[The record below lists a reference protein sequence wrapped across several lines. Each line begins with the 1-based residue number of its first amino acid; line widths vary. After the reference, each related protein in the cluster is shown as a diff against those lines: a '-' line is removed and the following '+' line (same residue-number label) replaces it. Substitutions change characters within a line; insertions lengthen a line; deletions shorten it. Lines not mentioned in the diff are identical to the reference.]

1 MTCRNLIKKH
11 FRYCPDLIISCDTFW
26 VSVRFFF
33 FLVQE
38 VFDNMWQP
46 AVSKCWHSVPPI
58 HVLPLE
64 VLKHADRAHKY
75 SGYLNVERPFPVF
88 VSYGVSLRS
97 RCCLPGWQVF
107 SVSSCVVV
115 LEQGVVCVFVLPC
128 LVIRWVFF
136 FILGCLRDEF
146 CLRLLRCLKDCN
158 RTSFGCLGDGCC
170 LFLYMRGCLR
180 DRCCLCLH
188 TLIVFLRGRC
198 CQKTPGCLFCSSLGK
213 QMGLCSC
220 ETTHSF
226 DPRNANL
233 SPKKC
238 WWGQRLQE

>member
-1 MTCRNLIKKH
+1 MVRVWRAEIWLKSTSGTVLIWSSLVIR
-11 FRYCPDLIISCDTFW
+11 FELAYD
-26 VSVRFFF
+26 FFF

-97 RCCLPGWQVF
+97 RCCLPGWQVL

-136 FILGCLRDEF
+136 Y
-146 CLRLLRCLKDCN
+146 
-158 RTSFGCLGDGCC
+158 SW
-170 LFLYMRGCLR
+170 LFERWVLFAPS
-180 DRCCLCLH
+180 
-188 TLIVFLRGRC
+188 TL
-198 CQKTPGCLFCSSLGK
+198 S
-213 QMGLCSC
+213 
-220 ETTHSF
+220 
-226 DPRNANL
+226 
-233 SPKKC
+233 
-238 WWGQRLQE
+238 